1 MVRVL
6 LVRSSCNLFAAHIE
20 MRHCPR
26 WRRAGRLRRPA
37 MIFLAMMG
45 SSWRFCSSRRVGCKN
60 SVHSLDQLISGE
72 NKGLGAPQGT
82 ERLHSDSR
90 VLKAAAQR
98 VPGLDA
104 ARSDDPPEARR
115 LSTVGRDDTRP
126 GFPSAL
132 GLGEMHRDRGED
144 S

>member
-1 MVRVL
+1 
-6 LVRSSCNLFAAHIE
+6 
-20 MRHCPR
+20 
-26 WRRAGRLRRPA
+26 

-45 SSWRFCSSRRVGCKN
+45 SSWRSCSSRHVGCKN

-98 VPGLDA
+98 HVPVLMPLA
-104 ARSDDPPEARR
+104 ATTHLKRVA
-115 LSTVGRDDTRP
+115 
-126 GFPSAL
+126 
-132 GLGEMHRDRGED
+132 
-144 S
+144 